1 MKVNGSAE
9 PAALLFE
16 HRFDGMAEMRFRENI
31 VKNDDGSYTYDEYFL
46 SMTDRSGLEKIVQ
59 DNAEVWLAY
68 AKQQE
73 TEQQAQTIRSKRDKL
88 LSDTDWTQTD
98 DAPVSTDG
106 REAMR
111 QYRQKLRDITAQSGF
126 PSSVKWPEKPEITTA
141 GNQSASLDL
150 LEQAVELQ
158 AQIAQMQ
165 VNSEKS

>member
-1 MKVNGSAE
+1 MKVNGSAK

-46 SMTDRSGLEKIVQ
+46 SMLDRTGLEKIVQ
-59 DNAEVWLAY
+59 DNTEVWLAY

-73 TEQQAQTIRSKRDKL
+73 TEQQAQTIRGTRDKL

-98 DAPVSTDG
+98 DAPVSAND
-106 REAMR
+106 REAMQ
-111 QYRQKLRDITAQSGF
+111 QYRQKLRNITAQSGF
-126 PSSVKWPEKPEITTA
+126 PSSVKWPEKPEIATT

-150 LEQAVELQ
+150 LEQTVELQ

>member
-1 MKVNGSAE
+1 MKVNGSAK

-46 SMTDRSGLEKIVQ
+46 SMLDHTGLEKIVQ
-59 DNAEVWLAY
+59 DNTEVWLAY

-73 TEQQAQTIRSKRDKL
+73 TEQQAQTIRDTRDKL

-98 DAPVSTDG
+98 DAPVSADD
-106 REAMR
+106 RETMR
-111 QYRQKLRDITAQSGF
+111 QYRQKLRDVTAQSGF
-126 PSSVKWPEKPEITTA
+126 PSSVKWPEKPEIATA

-150 LEQAVELQ
+150 LEQTVEVQ